1 MMINTAINMG
11 AGSIKGAIKSTDGSV
26 QRIARET
33 VHPLASALAAAPVG
47 DRQMQTTASAPQQ
60 DLWEEPALE
69 QQEAALYRAQGNAR
83 IVSANNAVGQV
94 IDTFV

>member
-11 AGSIKGAIKSTDGSV
+11 AGSIKGAIKSTDGSA

-33 VHPLASALAAAPVG
+33 VHPLASALATAPVG
-47 DRQMQTTASAPQQ
+47 DRQIQTPSAPQQ
-60 DLWEEPALE
+60 NLWEKPALE

>member
-33 VHPLASALAAAPVG
+33 VHPLASASAAAPVG
-47 DRQMQTTASAPQQ
+47 DRRTQTTASAPQQ

-69 QQEAALYRAQGNAR
+69 QEAALYRAQGSAR
-83 IVSANNAVGQV
+83 IVSASNAVGQV

>member
-1 MMINTAINMG
+1 MMINTAVNMG
-11 AGSIKGAIKSTDGSV
+11 AGGIKGAIKSTDGSA
-26 QRIARET
+26 QRIAKEA
-33 VHPLASALAAAPVG
+33 VHPLASALAAAPVS
-47 DRQMQTTASAPQQ
+47 DRRMQTAPSALQQ

-69 QQEAALYRAQGNAR
+69 QGVALYRTQGNAR